1 MEVFHTICT
10 FLAVIGKRFQDAG
23 LRDVCVE
30 SGVIADGSAAGV
42 LECRSYNRAIQL
54 HKIMF
59 EALNR
64 LAWNGFQ
71 QLGEE
76 HHKDKTPRV
85 DELMKG
91 LKQLNDSTCE
101 LDFKDVMR
109 SPLFQEVLQLF
120 LSQSHHFRHSNR
132 KLSKF
137 WMSYMM
143 LT

>member
-1 MEVFHTICT
+1 MEGFHTICT

-42 LECRSYNRAIQL
+42 LECRSYNCAIQL

-64 LAWNGFQ
+64 LARNGFQ
-71 QLGEE
+71 QWIEE
-76 HHKDKTPRV
+76 HHKDKTPRA

-91 LKQLNDSTCE
+91 LKQLNDSTC
-101 LDFKDVMR
+101 
-109 SPLFQEVLQLF
+109 
-120 LSQSHHFRHSNR
+120 
-132 KLSKF
+132 
-137 WMSYMM
+137 
-143 LT
+143 

>member
-1 MEVFHTICT
+1 MEGFHTICT

-23 LRDVCVE
+23 LQDVCVE

-42 LECRSYNRAIQL
+42 LECRSCNCAIQL

-64 LAWNGFQ
+64 LARNGFQ
-71 QLGEE
+71 QWIEE
-76 HHKDKTPRV
+76 HHKDKTPRA

-109 SPLFQEVLQLF
+109 SPSFQEVMQLF
-120 LSQSHHFRHSNR
+120 LLQSHHLRQSNG

>member
-10 FLAVIGKRFQDAG
+10 FLAVIGKHFQDAG

-71 QLGEE
+71 QWNEE
-76 HHKDKTPRV
+76 HHKDKTPPV

-109 SPLFQEVLQLF
+109 SPLF
-120 LSQSHHFRHSNR
+120 
-132 KLSKF
+132 
-137 WMSYMM
+137 
-143 LT
+143 

>member
-1 MEVFHTICT
+1 M
-10 FLAVIGKRFQDAG
+10 IGKRFQDAG
-23 LRDVCVE
+23 LRDVCAE

-42 LECRSYNRAIQL
+42 LEGLSYNRAIRL

-71 QLGEE
+71 WWIEE

-91 LKQLNDSTCE
+91 LKQLTDSTCE
-101 LDFKDVMR
+101 LEFKDVMR
-109 SPLFQEVLQLF
+109 SPLFQEVLKLF
-120 LSQSHHFRHSNR
+120 LSYSHHLRHSNG

-137 WMSYMM
+137 WDVVC
-143 LT
+143 